1 MELVSITQA
10 LRELVELYAPPTI
23 PIPKLKK
30 AVPAGS
36 HGYAKD
42 TAVVKTGGARPSNV
56 GSDGGGTKAGVA
68 HKDVGTLS
76 KTYTKPKP
84 KGRDNTKTK
93 TTAPAKTPGKTG
105 EKPSCPGGQE
115 PRMVFG
121 KWRCGA
127 SKGAAKAKS
136 RIATKRKAKAKSKK
150 KAPQGMLGKL
160 VHKARAVLK
169 SLFK

>member
-1 MELVSITQA
+1 MELVDLTEA

-56 GSDGGGTKAGVA
+56 GADGGGTKAGVA
-68 HKDVGTLS
+68 HKDVGALS
-76 KTYTKPKP
+76 KTYSKP
-84 KGRDNTKTK
+84 KGRDFTKTK
-93 TTAPAKTPGKTG
+93 ATPAKSPGKSG
-105 EKPSCPGGQE
+105 EKPSCPGGKE

-127 SKGAAKAKS
+127 SKGASKAKS
-136 RIATKRKAKAKSKK
+136 RIATKRKAKAKKT
-150 KAPQGMLGKL
+150 KAPKGMLGKL

-169 SLFK
+169 SLFQ